1 MQNKYGLS
9 TDLLREEPDEV
20 SQACMTRRFLSWL
33 LTFLSLLI
41 TCCALFMLIEK
52 NYRCIIIFLDIVMT
66 GVTKSKS
73 GAQDKLDFSQEKHIF
88 SSNVLMS
95 YGKVK
100 KFNNNVAN

>member
-1 MQNKYGLS
+1 
-9 TDLLREEPDEV
+9 
-20 SQACMTRRFLSWL
+20 
-33 LTFLSLLI
+33 
-41 TCCALFMLIEK
+41 
-52 NYRCIIIFLDIVMT
+52 MT

-73 GAQDKLDFSQEKHIF
+73 GAQDKLNFSQEKHIF